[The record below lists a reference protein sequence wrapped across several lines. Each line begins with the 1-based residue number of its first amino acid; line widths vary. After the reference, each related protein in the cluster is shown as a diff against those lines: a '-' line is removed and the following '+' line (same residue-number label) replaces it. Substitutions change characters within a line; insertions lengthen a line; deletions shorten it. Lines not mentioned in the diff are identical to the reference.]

1 MYAALECCCS
11 QAYVEGLARDWM
23 ELIGNQLPVKRHV
36 LSPTFILRG
45 QHTCVL
51 TPCIL
56 RWGQHELT
64 WELLIIKQLRKLA
77 C

>member
-45 QHTCVL
+45 QHT
-51 TPCIL
+51 
-56 RWGQHELT
+56 
-64 WELLIIKQLRKLA
+64 
-77 C
+77 